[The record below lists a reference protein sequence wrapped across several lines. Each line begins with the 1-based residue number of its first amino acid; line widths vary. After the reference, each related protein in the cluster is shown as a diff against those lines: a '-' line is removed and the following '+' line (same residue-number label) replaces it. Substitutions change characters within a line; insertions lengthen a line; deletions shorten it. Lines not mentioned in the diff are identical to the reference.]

1 MHQLW
6 LRYALIVVAIRL
18 VSPNSRS
25 TNGIDTTA
33 TGTTVLTGLQGSID
47 SVVRSVSDSAS
58 WRISPS
64 NPSAATVQF
73 IFTAINMVRKL
84 TSYYDFH
91 RSWLSYLRRRWYQV
105 SDSLSANCTVIMV
118 FVQLQ
123 AELQIYDASLEGDGV
138 FVFSCASCGSLLPP
152 PFSSS
157 TGSVGI
163 SVKGVPG
170 DDVLLVAVRSDQL
183 PSNDLWFHR

>member
-6 LRYALIVVAIRL
+6 LRYALIIVAIRL
-18 VSPNSRS
+18 VSPTPRS
-25 TNGIDTTA
+25 ANGLDTTA

-91 RSWLSYLRRRWYQV
+91 RRWLSYLRRRWYQLT
-105 SDSLSANCTVIMV
+105 DSLSAN
-118 FVQLQ
+118 
-123 AELQIYDASLEGDGV
+123 
-138 FVFSCASCGSLLPP
+138 
-152 PFSSS
+152 
-157 TGSVGI
+157 
-163 SVKGVPG
+163 
-170 DDVLLVAVRSDQL
+170 
-183 PSNDLWFHR
+183 